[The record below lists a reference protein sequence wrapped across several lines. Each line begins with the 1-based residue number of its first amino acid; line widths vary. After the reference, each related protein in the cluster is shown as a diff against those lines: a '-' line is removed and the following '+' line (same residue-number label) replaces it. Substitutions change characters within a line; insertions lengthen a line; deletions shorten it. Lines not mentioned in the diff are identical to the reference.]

1 MNEGIEMNTLQIGD
15 RQVPYKVRE
24 SPDSR
29 HVHLKLRPNLELEV
43 LVPAVSEIDVRA
55 LLKKKRSWIEAKYD
69 EIVKSKR
76 VFDGTRLLYR
86 GKPHEVKFAPS
97 SDAVTKH
104 ENGRVTI
111 KVDEGVERRSALYEW
126 MKTETE
132 KLVRKRLTHYSK
144 KLRLSFNS
152 FSVQETK
159 KWAYCTKNRKLVFNW
174 QLSALPK
181 NLSDYVILHELTHL
195 GEFSHSRRF
204 KYLLAA
210 VCPDFKERES
220 MLKFFITS

>member
-1 MNEGIEMNTLQIGD
+1 MNTLQIGD

-55 LLKKKRSWIEAKYD
+55 ILKKKRNWIRAKYD
-69 EIVKSKR
+69 EIVNSKR
-76 VFDGTRLLYR
+76 VFDGTELLYR
-86 GKPHEVKFAPS
+86 GKPHEVEFTRSPN
-97 SDAVTKH
+97 AVVRH
-104 ENGRVTI
+104 ENGRITI
-111 KVDEGVERRSALYEW
+111 KVDEGMERRSALYEW

-132 KLVRKRLTHYSK
+132 KLVRERLTHYSK

-159 KWAYCTKNRKLVFNW
+159 KWAYCTRNRKLVFNW
-174 QLSALPK
+174 QLAALPR
-181 NLSDYVILHELTHL
+181 NLSDYVIVHELAHL

-204 KYLLAA
+204 RHLLASL
-210 VCPDFKERES
+210 CPDFKERES
-220 MLKFFITS
+220 MLKLFITS